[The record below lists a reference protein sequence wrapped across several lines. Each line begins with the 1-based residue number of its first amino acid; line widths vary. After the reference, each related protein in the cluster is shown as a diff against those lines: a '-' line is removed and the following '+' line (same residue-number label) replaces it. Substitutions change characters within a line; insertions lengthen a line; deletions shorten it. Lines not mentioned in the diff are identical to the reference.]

1 LSPGKLLSTSLVRT
15 VEEGRMEGDRT
26 TRLMLAAGV
35 IGPVLFVIVALIE
48 GATRPGYSAWRHF
61 VSQLSLSDQGWTQ
74 IVNFIVCGLLV
85 LCFALG
91 LRRALGP
98 GRGMT
103 WGPALLAVF
112 GLGLIAAGLFVTDP
126 ALGYPPGAPNV
137 GPQTLH
143 GNIHGLAG
151 LVSFGS
157 LAAACFVLARRFAG
171 DPEWRGWTAY
181 SIATGAVVVV
191 FFIASIAASVLD
203 ANGTVPNAPTGVLQR
218 ITILLGWSWV
228 ALLALR
234 VIQHQA
240 KRGIILR
247 KADGIRSQ

>member
-1 LSPGKLLSTSLVRT
+1 
-15 VEEGRMEGDRT
+15 MEGERT
-26 TRLMLAAGV
+26 TRVLLAAGV
-35 IGPVLFVIVALIE
+35 IGPVLFVVVALIE

-61 VSQLSLSDQGWTQ
+61 VSQLSLSDQGWMQ

-91 LRRALGP
+91 LRRALGT

-103 WGPALLAVF
+103 WGPALLALF
-112 GLGLIAAGLFVTDP
+112 GLGLITAGLFVTDP
-126 ALGYPPGAPNV
+126 ALGYPPGAQNG
-137 GPQTLH
+137 GPQTPH
-143 GNIHGLAG
+143 GTIHGLAG
-151 LVSFGS
+151 LLSFGS

-181 SIATGAVVVV
+181 SITTGAMVVV
-191 FFIASIAASVLD
+191 FFIASTTASVLD
-203 ANGTVPNAPTGVLQR
+203 TNGTLPNAPTGVFQR
-218 ITILLGWSWV
+218 IAIVLGWGWV

-234 VIQHQA
+234 VMQRQTKH
-240 KRGIILR
+240 GIILR